1 MNNNIS
7 KADNFNVSYF
17 DEDLNNKVKSIFT
30 DGTASNTIQ
39 AYKSD
44 MNYIIN
50 WAFYSG
56 VNSDLPLGKD
66 VVIRFI
72 VEHVEGLPE
81 EVDLKLVENG
91 IKQNLGPHSIS
102 TIQRRVA
109 AISTY
114 HKLYGHENPCEHT
127 DVKTILKKAKRA
139 QVRRGWKPN
148 KKMATTAD
156 IIESLIQTCSQ
167 NDFID
172 IRDKAMILFA
182 FSSGGRRRSEVVM
195 ASFSDIIKIPEGYL
209 YTLPYS
215 KTDQYGNDRLQV
227 PIMGKAAIAL
237 EEWFSLIENKKGY
250 IFRAFTPSGKITNE
264 GVTDKTFNR
273 IIKKRIKMAGYDEK
287 DYSAHSIRSG
297 FMTEG
302 GRKNINILQLM
313 ELSGHKSVQIA
324 KGYYRGGNIL
334 NNPASNLLD

>member
-1 MNNNIS
+1 MTQELSNNTQ
-7 KADNFNVSYF
+7 FNVAHF
-17 DEDLNNKVKSIFT
+17 DEELNRKVKSIFT
-30 DGTASNTIQ
+30 DGTAANTIQ

-44 MNYIIN
+44 MNYITN

-56 VNSDLPLGKD
+56 LNSDMPLDKD
-66 VVIRFI
+66 IVVQFI
-72 VEHVEGLPE
+72 VEHVEGLPDE
-81 EVDLKLVENG
+81 IDQKLVEEG
-91 IKQNLGPHSIS
+91 VKSDLGPHSIS

-114 HKLYGHENPCEHT
+114 HKLYGFENPCEHS

-148 KKMATTAD
+148 KKMATTAE
-156 IIESLIQTCSQ
+156 IIEDMIKTCS
-167 NDFID
+167 DEVLID
-172 IRDKAMILFA
+172 LRDKAMIMFA
-182 FSSGGRRRSEVVM
+182 FASGGRRRSEVVM
-195 ASFSDIIKIPEGYL
+195 ASFDDLTKVPGGYI

-215 KTDQYGNDRLQV
+215 KTDQYGNEQLKV

-237 EEWFSLIENKKGY
+237 KEWLDCIEKEVGY
-250 IFRAFTPSGKITNE
+250 VFRAFTPSGKITNS
-264 GVTDKTFNR
+264 GLTDKTFNR
-273 IIKKRIKMAGYDEK
+273 IIKKRIKLAGYDDK
-287 DYSAHSIRSG
+287 VYSAHSIRSG